1 MPLGNNRYNL
11 WLLIPEQIG
20 ARVSGD
26 SLHRYEE
33 LAAIIARMV
42 ENGALRPGSRAP
54 SLRRLCKDHGASLST
69 ALQAYQLLE
78 DRGVLQ
84 ARPRSGFYVAWR
96 SERLLRTPEI
106 SRLPGTPKR
115 VSICA
120 TVQTMLDYAADPRL
134 VPLGCAIPSAALL
147 AGGRL
152 DRFLARAAR
161 REGAR
166 YNVYTTPKGDLRL
179 RQEIARRA
187 LRWGQGISPEDII
200 VTCGCTEALMLA
212 LRTVA
217 RTGDAIAIESPTYFG
232 LLHSLEAL
240 GLKALELPTDPV
252 AGVDCAAL
260 ERVLKEKAVAAC
272 LFSSCCSNPLG
283 CTAPEDGKRKLLRL
297 LAKHRVPLIEDDI
310 YGDLY
315 FGSERPKPFSAL
327 DPGGNIIYCSSFSKT
342 IAPGYRIGWLASAR
356 HVQPLLEH
364 KLAATLSGPGLSQA
378 ALAEFLSCGG
388 YDSHLRR
395 LRRVFGDSMDHAM
408 RVIEQCFPPGTRVSR
423 PTGGFVLW
431 VELPHEIDSRELLD
445 QALRRQI
452 CFAPGDV
459 FSATRQYRHCLR
471 LSCGHGW
478 DERIEAGLRV
488 IGELACG
495 LSAR

>member
-1 MPLGNNRYNL
+1 MTRTDTLSPYCYQNRLASVN
-11 WLLIPEQIG
+11 E
-20 ARVSGD
+20 D

-42 ENGALRPGSRAP
+42 ANGALRPGSRAP

-69 ALQAYQLLE
+69 ALQAYQVLE
-78 DRGVLQ
+78 DRGVLE
-84 ARPRSGFYVAWR
+84 ARPRSGFYVALR
-96 SERLLRTPEI
+96 PTNLLRTPEI
-106 SRLPGTPKR
+106 SRPPATPQR
-115 VSICA
+115 VSISA
-120 TVQTMLDYAADPRL
+120 TVQAQLDYAADPRL

-161 REGAR
+161 LEGAR
-166 YNVYTTPKGDLRL
+166 CNVYTIPRGDLRL

-187 LRWGQGISPEDII
+187 LRWGQGVSPEDIV

-217 RTGDAIAIESPTYFG
+217 RPGQAVAIESPTYFG

-240 GLKALELPTDPV
+240 GLRALELPTDPV

-260 ERVLKEKAVAAC
+260 ERALKQKAIAAC
-272 LFSSCCSNPLG
+272 LFSSCFNNPLG
-283 CTAPEDGKRKLLRL
+283 CTVPDDKKRELLRL
-297 LAKHRVPLIEDDI
+297 LTKHRVPLIEDDI
-310 YGDLY
+310 YGDLH
-315 FGSERPKPFSAL
+315 FAADRPKPFSAF
-327 DPGGNIIYCSSFSKT
+327 DAAGNTLYCSSFSKT

-356 HVQPLLEH
+356 HVQAILEH
-364 KLAATLSGPGLSQA
+364 KLASTLSGPALPQA
-378 ALAEFLSCGG
+378 ALGEFLSCGG

-395 LRRVFGDSMDHAM
+395 LRRVFGDSIDRAL
-408 RVIEQCFPPGTRVSR
+408 RVVGECFPHGTRVSR

-431 VELPHEIDSRELLD
+431 VELPRAIDSRALLD
-445 QALRRQI
+445 QALRRNI
-452 CFAPGDV
+452 CFTPGDV
-459 FSATRQYRHCLR
+459 FSATRRYRHCLR

-478 DERIEAGLRV
+478 DERIEAGVRV
-488 IGELACG
+488 IGELARG